1 MWTTDSRWFDAA
13 VLTTALVVLT
23 AIFDRFERHKP
34 AWRRVGKIVVLVALV
49 LVAIEA
55 LGRAW
60 GYAVLGLLLLA
71 GTALHFVVLW
81 KLGING
87 FTAEP
92 REKFE
97 TLLHEIKTHG
107 ERRTL
112 LRVATSRRR
121 SSP

>member
-1 MWTTDSRWFDAA
+1 MRTDSLWFDVAGF
-13 VLTTALVVLT
+13 TTLCVVLT
-23 AIFDRFERHKP
+23 VAFGRFERHKP

-97 TLLHEIKTHG
+97 TLLHEIETHG

-112 LRVATSRRR
+112 MRVATSRRR

>member
-49 LVAIEA
+49 LVAIEG

-60 GYAVLGLLLLA
+60 GYSVLGLMLVTGLRSTSPCCRSSASTAGLA
-71 GTALHFVVLW
+71 SRVTSSTRCCARSRR
-81 KLGING
+81 
-87 FTAEP
+87 
-92 REKFE
+92 REAA
-97 TLLHEIKTHG
+97 
-107 ERRTL
+107 TL
-112 LRVATSRRR
+112 LRIARGSIRRAH
-121 SSP
+121 